1 MAAGDRYVE
10 VTLEEM
16 QSFLKRA
23 FRALR
28 PKRGESRGE
37 VYFDLNLSDDE
48 VIIRVW
54 SSINPRR
61 GTGAGVGE
69 DAIRVTL
76 ITKGGKPLMPKGKI
90 VMRTKNWRNALQ
102 DRVEE
107 LHELY
112 ESKADYWKH
121 KRRERDEGISSP
133 RDTLPSVEDAE
144 AEVSRLERDNAEGRP
159 SRRSLPPGPSVKKT
173 KPDTFEGEYR
183 SLPSGGWGIQLCT
196 PGEPGLEGI
205 AKTKGGKRTRVRL
218 VQMVKQWRDRYRN
231 NAECEL
237 WTFEDV
243 AKAKREQAGGGG
255 RWAAEELGA
264 DPLIAAVAGR
274 FLKASA

>member
-1 MAAGDRYVE
+1 MPAGDRYVE

-16 QSFLKRA
+16 ASFLKRA

-76 ITKGGKPLMPKGKI
+76 ITKGGKALMPKGKI

-112 ESKADYWKH
+112 ESKAEYWKH
-121 KRRERDEGISSP
+121 KRRERDEGVSSP
-133 RDTLPSVEDAE
+133 RDTLPSMEPDTE
-144 AEVSRLERDNAEGRP
+144 SPDGPP
-159 SRRSLPPGPSVKKT
+159 SRRSLPPGPGLKHEE
-173 KPDTFEGEYR
+173 PDTFEGEYR
-183 SLPSGGWGIQLCT
+183 SLPGGGWGVQLCT

-218 VQMVKQWRDRYRN
+218 LKMVKQWRDTYRN
-231 NAECEL
+231 NAACEL

-243 AKAKREQAGGGG
+243 AKANREQAGGGS
-255 RWAAEELGA
+255 RWASDELRA

-274 FLKASA
+274 FLNTGA